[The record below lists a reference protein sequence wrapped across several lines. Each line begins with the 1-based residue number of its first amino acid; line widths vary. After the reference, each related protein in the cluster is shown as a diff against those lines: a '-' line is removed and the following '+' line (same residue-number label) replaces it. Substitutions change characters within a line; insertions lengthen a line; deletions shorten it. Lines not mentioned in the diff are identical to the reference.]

1 MFYDFYETEY
11 LAMTKSGPNICW
23 HSVYL
28 NTYKWDP
35 GGTVWC
41 SGADQQGCLEAHHT
55 EEVCESND
63 RDLALATQTTERMC
77 DTGMGVVASI
87 ISCLLLI
94 TIYILDLTELKI
106 VNIEWK
112 VSLLIHQALAQGDHD
127 DQQRDEHHYN
137 HYLHDRQVTKEQDD
151 YHIKD

>member
-1 MFYDFYETEY
+1 MR
-11 LAMTKSGPNICW
+11 PW
-23 HSVYL
+23 
-28 NTYKWDP
+28 
-35 GGTVWC
+35 GTVWC

-63 RDLALATQTTERMC
+63 RDLAVATQTTERMC

-106 VNIEWK
+106 VNIELK
-112 VSLLIHQALAQGDHD
+112 HCHSPHVLAHFLKSI
-127 DQQRDEHHYN
+127 RAYN
-137 HYLHDRQVTKEQDD
+137 VKSSSTLFLDNIQ
-151 YHIKD
+151 

>member
-1 MFYDFYETEY
+1 MR
-11 LAMTKSGPNICW
+11 PW
-23 HSVYL
+23 
-28 NTYKWDP
+28 
-35 GGTVWC
+35 GTVWC

-63 RDLALATQTTERMC
+63 RDLAVATQTTERMC

-106 VNIEWK
+106 VNIELK
-112 VSLLIHQALAQGDHD
+112 HCHSRSFMSYRFVSFFDYSEFFLSVIQNIFLSLCCLFNCTHLL
-127 DQQRDEHHYN
+127 
-137 HYLHDRQVTKEQDD
+137 
-151 YHIKD
+151 